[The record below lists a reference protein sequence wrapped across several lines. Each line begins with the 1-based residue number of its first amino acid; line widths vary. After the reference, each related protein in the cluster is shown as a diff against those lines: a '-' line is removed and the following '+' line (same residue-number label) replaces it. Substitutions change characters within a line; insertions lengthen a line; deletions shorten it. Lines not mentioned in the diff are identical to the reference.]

1 AAHRRG
7 RRPMSATPGMVTVFL
22 DRDGVLDVAPR
33 ILRRSWRRW
42 AWLPGVKMALA
53 QLNRPGIQVCLCTN
67 QPWVGVGV
75 LPRRSLHRLHAQML
89 GEVHDA
95 GGRIHRIEYADTA
108 FGRRHKPNPGMLQ
121 DGGRALGADPARS
134 VMVGD
139 NVKDAQAAA
148 GYGCRAILLATT
160 H

>member
-1 AAHRRG
+1 RR
-7 RRPMSATPGMVTVFL
+7 T
-22 DRDGVLDVAPR
+22 
-33 ILRRSWRRW
+33 
-42 AWLPGVKMALA
+42 
-53 QLNRPGIQVCLCTN
+53 
-67 QPWVGVGV
+67 
-75 LPRRSLHRLHAQML
+75 LHRLHGAML

-95 GGRIHRIEYADTA
+95 GGRIDRIEYASLA
-108 FGRRHKPNPGMLQ
+108 FGRRHKPRPGMLE

-160 H
+160 HPGADLRGGLSRKGLQADIVPDLPAAARLILSWLGPPPG